1 MLPSMIHHK
10 KISKK
15 VITGN
20 NNSNLKKP
28 KLNESFNHTR
38 KNNQSGINNLNK
50 SKINES
56 FNQVKKMNQSDIS
69 NLNKSV
75 IINSNISNINKLKK
89 QNTTYTKKIS

>member
-15 VITGN
+15 VVTGN

-28 KLNESFNHTR
+28 KLNESFNQAR

-50 SKINES
+50 SKINKLYL
-56 FNQVKKMNQSDIS
+56 NQI
-69 NLNKSV
+69 
-75 IINSNISNINKLKK
+75 LKNFK
-89 QNTTYTKKIS
+89 YG